1 MSECVKRRH
10 PDPGAKG
17 DRGRIQAGGAIGLV
31 LLVLAL
37 ASSAFAEGASLCR
50 IDSIAWTGEHTAL
63 DESQMQGAVGEP
75 CDAWNVYAQ
84 KLIRHYEDR
93 GFVAAQIQ
101 GNILESGGKHVLSLS
116 LVRGS
121 AWVWAAAENL
131 DSSGTRPDVFQR
143 LSGIEEGVPVSLTD
157 LERSQQKLLRLGYFE
172 SSAPAR
178 LFRDP
183 ARNRLV
189 PAFSMKAAR
198 NSEAEGLL
206 TYSSDGDLWEGEVN
220 VKLYNILGTARD
232 LTLQGFTGENSRHL
246 NFMYKE
252 PWIFGSSWNVVLR
265 GLFDEEIYTVSPDSL
280 AGGSKDVTER
290 VAMGEVGVTRDIGF
304 NWTVGIFLGMT
315 EDDKHSTFELTYVSL
330 DRFALPRSGLRLDG
344 SASWKMDR
352 PDSLDSYLDVHGR
365 LVSYHPLF
373 GNFIARYT
381 GAAGGI
387 FPTDVELK
395 RLDYFAL
402 GGMDSF
408 KGMGYRFLRSRAY
421 GFSEAAFVWQDGY
434 NLSVEAFYQPGLYR
448 RLEPGHGWAREQD
461 YGVAFT
467 QYRGNWSVNLYY
479 ALRNGEN
486 YLDGII
492 GFGIKTLF

>member
-1 MSECVKRRH
+1 MCNGMKRRH
-10 PDPGAKG
+10 PEHKV
-17 DRGRIQAGGAIGLV
+17 RGIQAGGAIGLV

-50 IDSIAWTGEHTAL
+50 IDSIAWAGEHIAL
-63 DESQMQGAVGEP
+63 DEKQMEHALGEP
-75 CDAWNVYAQ
+75 CDAWAAFAE
-84 KLIRHYEDR
+84 KLTRYYEDR
-93 GFVAAQIQ
+93 GFVAAQVQ
-101 GNILESGGKHVLSLS
+101 GSVLESGGKHVLSLS
-116 LVRGS
+116 LARGS

-131 DSSGTRPDVFQR
+131 DSSGTRPDVFRR
-143 LSGIEEGVPVSLTD
+143 LSGIEEGAPVSLTD
-157 LERSQQKLLRLGYFE
+157 LERSEQKLMRLGYFE
-172 SSAPAR
+172 GTAPAR

-183 ARNRLV
+183 VRNRLI

-252 PWIFGSSWNVVLR
+252 PWVFGSSW
-265 GLFDEEIYTVSPDSL
+265 IYTEYPDSL

-304 NWTVGIFLGMT
+304 NWTVGIFFGVT
-315 EDDKHSTFELTYVSL
+315 EDDKHSTFEAAYVSL

-365 LVSYHPLF
+365 LVSYQPLL

-421 GFSEAAFVWQDGY
+421 GFSEAALVWQDGY

-448 RLEPGHGWAREQD
+448 RMDPGHGWAREQD

-492 GFGIKTLF
+492 GFGLKTLF